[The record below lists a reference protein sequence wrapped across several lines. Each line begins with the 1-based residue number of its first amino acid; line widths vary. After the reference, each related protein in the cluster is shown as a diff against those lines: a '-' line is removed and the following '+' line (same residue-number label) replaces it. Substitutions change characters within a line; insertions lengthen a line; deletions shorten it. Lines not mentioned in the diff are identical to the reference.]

1 MKQNKIIEAETTTV
15 SPAFAK
21 LPVSRRVWV
30 VYPDS
35 VRMGLSDEN
44 RPAAWFIYSDH
55 AHKFG
60 KLMWEGFYEVKYE
73 EIHGG

>member
-1 MKQNKIIEAETTTV
+1 MSNQGEGQSV
-15 SPAFAK
+15 SPNDAK
-21 LPVSRRVWV
+21 PVVSRRVWV

-44 RPAAWFIYSDH
+44 RPAAWFVYSDH
-55 AHKFG
+55 AHRFG
-60 KLMWEGFYEVKYE
+60 KLMWEGFYKVRHE

>member
-1 MKQNKIIEAETTTV
+1 MHKTWQQQDSEPSADNGTKPI
-15 SPAFAK
+15 
-21 LPVSRRVWV
+21 VSRRVWV

-44 RPAAWFIYSDH
+44 RPAAWFVYSDH
-55 AHKFG
+55 AHRFG
-60 KLMWEGFYEVKYE
+60 NLMWEGFYEVRHE